1 MALGKNL
8 KTGSKKEEPKKAEAK
23 APAKK
28 EAKAPKEKPV
38 AEKPA
43 TETPVAEKPVAR
55 PEIKPESNPETKP
68 AETPREKSSMADLNK
83 ALESERNL
91 DEDTRMLVVF
101 AVGDE
106 EYAFDIDQIK
116 EVVPVP
122 SISKVPQTK
131 PHIRGVA
138 NVRGNVL
145 AVVDL
150 AVKFALHK
158 KDTEDYIK
166 YVIVIKS
173 EDIKVAVASGQVPE
187 TLMVSDSQMDSTAD
201 VVRKSQNE
209 QGFIKGVIKK
219 DKRMIICID
228 ILEMLENDEHVNV

>member
-8 KTGSKKEEPKKAEAK
+8 KTGKKKEEPEKSTSKAESEPSGMKEKKDPVAK
-23 APAKK
+23 TEPEKEVPEAKK
-28 EAKAPKEKPV
+28 EVSKETESPKKADV
-38 AEKPA
+38 
-43 TETPVAEKPVAR
+43 TR
-55 PEIKPESNPETKP
+55 
-68 AETPREKSSMADLNK
+68 SSVADLNK
-83 ALESERNL
+83 ELESERSL
-91 DEDTRMLVVF
+91 EEHTRMLVVF

-122 SISKVPQTK
+122 SISRVPQTK
-131 PHIRGVA
+131 NYIRGVA

-145 AVVDL
+145 AVIDL
-150 AVKFALHK
+150 AIKFALQK
-158 KDTEDYIK
+158 TDAEEDYVK

-228 ILEMLENDEHVNV
+228 ILEMLENEQHVNI

>member
-8 KTGSKKEEPKKAEAK
+8 KTGKKKEEPEKSTSKAESEPSGMKEKKDPVAK
-23 APAKK
+23 TEPEKVVPAAKK
-28 EAKAPKEKPV
+28 EVSKVTESPKKV
-38 AEKPA
+38 D
-43 TETPVAEKPVAR
+43 
-55 PEIKPESNPETKP
+55 
-68 AETPREKSSMADLNK
+68 KSSVADLNK
-83 ALESERNL
+83 ELESERSL
-91 DEDTRMLVVF
+91 EEHTRMLVVF

-122 SISKVPQTK
+122 SISRVPQTK
-131 PHIRGVA
+131 NYIRGVA

-145 AVVDL
+145 AVIDL
-150 AVKFALHK
+150 AIKFALQK
-158 KDTEDYIK
+158 TDEEEDYVK

-228 ILEMLENDEHVNV
+228 ILEMLENEQHVNI